1 MPSFSIAAVERDT
14 GLSKDVLRMW
24 ERRYGFPIPERDAN
38 GERLYPEAQVE
49 RLRLIKR
56 LMDQGYR
63 PGKLMATS
71 VDELSLLA
79 PRHRPAAAAAKGVV
93 EDAGLEELL
102 ALIKRHD
109 GDGPAP
115 AKAAVEE
122 FVRFRFGR
130 VEVDVPAGCLD
141 VIRCLA
147 ESAARSGAHDARSTP
162 GAFHQIVLGSRH

>member
-1 MPSFSIAAVERDT
+1 MARALDQAKRREWAQRLERFRASGGT
-14 GLSKDVLRMW
+14 VAHFCAQERVRVSTFYYWAKRDV
-24 ERRYGFPIPERDAN
+24 P
-38 GERLYPEAQVE
+38 V
-49 RLRLIKR
+49 
-56 LMDQGYR
+56 
-63 PGKLMATS
+63 
-71 VDELSLLA
+71 A
-79 PRHRPAAAAAKGVV
+79 PREQRHALGEGARPARVSNP
-93 EDAGLEELL
+93 AG
-102 ALIKRHD
+102 KRHD